1 MSAERIGNMKKFR
14 KRKIWISS
22 LLALSLLINVL
33 SASAEEIGNDSES
46 VALPRKHKLKI
57 T

>member
-1 MSAERIGNMKKFR
+1 MSKFN
-14 KRKIWISS
+14 KRKAWISS
-22 LLALSLLINVL
+22 LIALSLLVNVL